1 MKRATSA
8 SAAAATAASQ
18 VQQPAV
24 SLHGRIHDLLS
35 PITAAAAAGCADK
48 EEYEKLAETKS
59 RTEASKVTSPKGS
72 TSLTDDTK
80 AKSTAMSRLLAVD
93 SDNYMLRKGAN
104 TANTATANV
113 ASTASNVSQTIVSPI
128 MPPIVPPIV
137 PPIPS
142 TSITLNTNLQL
153 HRDHPRQIPPPP
165 RNFHANLSPAVTSN
179 GIYSND
185 LQITNVS
192 SIGASTSL
200 TCNTTNSVYANEP
213 LPPELIRSKGNAAL
227 ALPRRYTVNQ
237 PQAHTVTA
245 VGNIAPLTS
254 YTPNPTIIT
263 NLMNGSLFPRPSA
276 YKARFAEF
284 GDLPDED
291 LLRLASPS
299 RSEVPIS
306 SEEFALLWPY
316 GLYPCARI
324 VSFHRYLCSCDNTSQ
339 LQLHYPSG
347 ESSTTNSSGFSK
359 VAEGGGGVETDSI
372 DHEYALLKRTG
383 TGLEPVKRNLCCCM
397 CGSLCPAECHAC
409 FHVVCS
415 EYSGQHICQ
424 WSSKGHAL
432 PGQVLD
438 KDKPVNEWSSLNVV
452 EWMAALNLYRYAD
465 VFKSKDIKGSDLP
478 YLDRDKLMNM
488 GIKDDFHQRTIL
500 ACIDE
505 LCQPGSVTL
514 QEQATTTTTTTT
526 TTPTTPTTLPDPAT
540 PTTSSASVV
549 ATDGGSYSVASGN
562 PHTLMSQSFSVLEK
576 CDKCHKYLR
585 GLLHQG
591 FLCLDCGLV
600 AHRTCQAT
608 GLPSNC
614 VRVDSENRV
623 RRFTPVFGLG
633 LCSQFDSSSRAAP
646 ILVERCTRAL
656 EEKAYADS
664 TLDLYKVYHSSPP
677 NEQTLELRQ
686 KLNEDV
692 CNADLNAYS
701 PQCIASVLK
710 KFLGELPDPVIPV
723 QFYEK
728 FIEASN
734 TKNDEQCAAR
744 LGQLVSELPEHHR
757 STLFH
762 LMAHFCRI
770 CQLQHGRGY
779 TEPPTILIQVLC
791 HIFVRPPWER
801 ILQIVH
807 NIEAHIRIIEILLLH
822 GDWNERLPQFASKP
836 QLPPRKV
843 SRPQFPVL
851 DPFPV
856 LEDDSSMDRST
867 SVVEN
872 KEQQQPHRPR
882 TLQEAEWYWGDIT
895 RDEVN
900 EKMIDSPD
908 GTFLVREAS
917 SKGGEYTLTLRKG
930 GTNKLIKI
938 CQRNGK
944 YGFSEPYNFHS
955 VIELVD
961 HYRNCSLAQY
971 NSTLD
976 IKLLY
981 PVSRFQQDD
990 EIASTTDMVNVA
1002 QKYVELDKEITD
1014 ALKEYKDFS
1023 EMYNRTASEV
1033 VLKRQALEAFTEAI
1047 KMFEDQMKL
1056 QEKFQKEAQPHEIST
1071 LTDNAELLKRRL
1083 KSLEDSREQ
1092 LDRSL
1097 KEQIAY
1103 HRTIEREMH
1112 KLKPELLQLVRQRDK
1127 HLMWLK
1133 KNGKQ
1138 NKINQ
1143 LVLNH
1148 SLSNPVLGDLAYGDL
1163 QEVDL
1168 EVHSDEKT
1176 WLYLECSRSEADR
1189 TLADR
1194 PDGTFLVRTSR
1205 TGQYAL
1211 SIMCNGTVNHC
1222 IIYGTERGFGF
1233 AEPYNIHKSLK
1244 HLVLHYAQ
1252 NSLEEH
1258 NESLNTTLAYP
1269 AFASPAAVA
1278 QLQAQ
1283 QMQLQMQMHTQNQL
1297 QLTRPL
1303 ENQHFMPHK

>member
-1 MKRATSA
+1 M
-8 SAAAATAASQ
+8 
-18 VQQPAV
+18 
-24 SLHGRIHDLLS
+24 L
-35 PITAAAAAGCADK
+35 
-48 EEYEKLAETKS
+48 
-59 RTEASKVTSPKGS
+59 KG
-72 TSLTDDTK
+72 
-80 AKSTAMSRLLAVD
+80 
-93 SDNYMLRKGAN
+93 
-104 TANTATANV
+104 
-113 ASTASNVSQTIVSPI
+113 
-128 MPPIVPPIV
+128 
-137 PPIPS
+137 
-142 TSITLNTNLQL
+142 
-153 HRDHPRQIPPPP
+153 
-165 RNFHANLSPAVTSN
+165 NLSPYLDTH
-179 GIYSND
+179 
-185 LQITNVS
+185 
-192 SIGASTSL
+192 
-200 TCNTTNSVYANEP
+200 NE
-213 LPPELIRSKGNAAL
+213 E
-227 ALPRRYTVNQ
+227 
-237 PQAHTVTA
+237 
-245 VGNIAPLTS
+245 
-254 YTPNPTIIT
+254 
-263 NLMNGSLFPRPSA
+263 
-276 YKARFAEF
+276 
-284 GDLPDED
+284 
-291 LLRLASPS
+291 
-299 RSEVPIS
+299 
-306 SEEFALLWPY
+306 
-316 GLYPCARI
+316 
-324 VSFHRYLCSCDNTSQ
+324 
-339 LQLHYPSG
+339 
-347 ESSTTNSSGFSK
+347 ESSYVTLSNRPYVYVTESSNTEPK
-359 VAEGGGGVETDSI
+359 NNHILI
-372 DHEYALLKRTG
+372 DTYFLTPILCKHCEDYVWG
-383 TGLEPVKRNLCCCM
+383 TGRVGVICK
-397 CGSLCPAECHAC
+397 ECHAC

-415 EYSGQHICQ
+415 EYSGQHLCQ

-438 KDKPVNEWSSLNVV
+438 KDKPVSEWTSLNVV

-478 YLDRDKLMNM
+478 FLDRDKLMNM
-488 GIKDDFHQRTIL
+488 GIKDDFHQKTIL
-500 ACIDE
+500 ACIEE
-505 LCQPGSVTL
+505 LCQTPVVGATLSASTTTLNASSVNVANDAIVGGSGSV
-514 QEQATTTTTTTT
+514 AT
-526 TTPTTPTTLPDPAT
+526 
-540 PTTSSASVV
+540 
-549 ATDGGSYSVASGN
+549 GN
-562 PHTLMSQSFSVLEK
+562 SPHTLMPQSFSVLEK

-600 AHRTCQAT
+600 AHRTCTAT

-614 VRVDSENRV
+614 LPVDSENRAH
-623 RRFTPVFGLG
+623 RFTPVFGLG
-633 LCSQFDSSSRAAP
+633 LCSQFDISSRPAP
-646 ILVERCTRAL
+646 LLVERCTSAL
-656 EEKAYADS
+656 EEKASEDS

-692 CNADLNAYS
+692 CNADLSSYS
-701 PQCIASVLK
+701 AQCVAGVLK
-710 KFLGELPDPVIPV
+710 KFLRELPDPVIPV
-723 QFYEK
+723 QFYDR

-734 TKNDEQCAAR
+734 MKNDEQCAAR

-779 TEPPTILIQVLC
+779 IEPPTILIQVLC
-791 HIFVRPPWER
+791 HIFVRPSWER
-801 ILQIVH
+801 IVQIVH
-807 NIEAHIRIIEILLLH
+807 NIEAHIRIVEVLLLH
-822 GDWNERLPQFASKP
+822 GDWNERLPQFASPP

-851 DPFPV
+851 DPFSV
-856 LEDDSSMDRST
+856 LDEDNSMDRT
-867 SVVEN
+867 VSVSES
-872 KEQQQPHRPR
+872 KESQQQPHRPR

-908 GTFLVREAS
+908 GTFLVRDAS

-990 EIASTTDMVNVA
+990 EIASTTDMANVA
-1002 QKYVELDKEITD
+1002 QKYIELDKEITD
-1014 ALKEYKDFS
+1014 ALKEYKELS
-1023 EMYNRTASEV
+1023 ELYNRTSFEV
-1033 VLKRQALEAFTEAI
+1033 QLKRQALEAFSEAI

-1056 QEKFQKEAQPHEIST
+1056 QEKYQKEAQPHEIST

-1092 LDRSL
+1092 LDGSL

-1103 HRTIEREMH
+1103 NRTLEREMH

-1127 HLMWLK
+1127 HLIWLK
-1133 KNGKQ
+1133 KNGMKQ
-1138 NKINQ
+1138 NKISQ

-1148 SLSNPVLGDLAYGDL
+1148 SLSNPLLGHLAYGEL
-1163 QEVDL
+1163 QEIDL

-1176 WLYLECSRSEADR
+1176 WLYLECSRSDADR
-1189 TLADR
+1189 ILADR
-1194 PDGTFLVRTSR
+1194 PDGTFLIRTSR

-1269 AFASPAAVA
+1269 AFASPAA
-1278 QLQAQ
+1278 LSK
-1283 QMQLQMQMHTQNQL
+1283 LQMKMHTQNQL

-1303 ENQHFMPHK
+1303 ENQHYMTHT

>member
-1 MKRATSA
+1 MKRASSA
-8 SAAAATAASQ
+8 SAAAAATAAASQ
-18 VQQPAV
+18 VQPAV
-24 SLHGRIHDLLS
+24 SLHGRIHDLFS
-35 PITAAAAAGCADK
+35 PITTASYADK
-48 EEYEKLAETKS
+48 EEYEKLAETKF
-59 RTEASKVTSPKGS
+59 RTDTTKVSPKGNPN
-72 TSLTDDTK
+72 DDTK

-93 SDNYMLRKGAN
+93 SDNYMLRKGA
-104 TANTATANV
+104 TSANAAV
-113 ASTASNVSQTIVSPI
+113 ASTSAVSAT
-128 MPPIVPPIV
+128 IVPPTSV
-137 PPIPS
+137 PNAS
-142 TSITLNTNLQL
+142 ASIAPNLQL
-153 HRDHPRQIPPPP
+153 HPRQIQPP
-165 RNFHANLSPAVTSN
+165 RNFHANLLAINSNGAYGDLQSTITISAATSPANSSKSLPTNEPSSPPEPVRPKGSAALSLLKRYSVNQQQTHSVNNTTSSSCSANFTNVPVIRKQQVLKSSLTAFVDEFRSEPTLKSTSN
-179 GIYSND
+179 
-185 LQITNVS
+185 
-192 SIGASTSL
+192 
-200 TCNTTNSVYANEP
+200 
-213 LPPELIRSKGNAAL
+213 ELL
-227 ALPRRYTVNQ
+227 
-237 PQAHTVTA
+237 
-245 VGNIAPLTS
+245 
-254 YTPNPTIIT
+254 
-263 NLMNGSLFPRPSA
+263 
-276 YKARFAEF
+276 E
-284 GDLPDED
+284 
-291 LLRLASPS
+291 
-299 RSEVPIS
+299 S
-306 SEEFALLWPY
+306 SEEFARLWPS
-316 GLYPCARI
+316 GLFPCARTA
-324 VSFHRYLCSCDNTSQ
+324 SFHQYLCSCENLLRQQNGETSMNGVAYD
-339 LQLHYPSG
+339 LVTENGVYSNSIGHEGFGGDSG
-347 ESSTTNSSGFSK
+347 QR
-359 VAEGGGGVETDSI
+359 
-372 DHEYALLKRTG
+372 ALDKG
-383 TGLEPVKRNLCCCM
+383 TGAGRELPAAMRNLCCCM
-397 CGSLCPAECHAC
+397 CGSLCPPECHAC

-415 EYSGQHICQ
+415 EHSGQHLCQ

-438 KDKPVNEWSSLNVV
+438 KDK
-452 EWMAALNLYRYAD
+452 
-465 VFKSKDIKGSDLP
+465 
-478 YLDRDKLMNM
+478 NM
-488 GIKDDFHQRTIL
+488 GIKDDFHQKTIL
-500 ACIDE
+500 ACIEE
-505 LCQPGSVTL
+505 LCHATSASATLSEAAVAATPNSSAGTVVNEAITGGSGSV
-514 QEQATTTTTTTT
+514 AT
-526 TTPTTPTTLPDPAT
+526 
-540 PTTSSASVV
+540 
-549 ATDGGSYSVASGN
+549 GN
-562 PHTLMSQSFSVLEK
+562 SPHTLMPQSFSVLEK

-600 AHRTCQAT
+600 AHRTCTAT

-614 VRVDSENRV
+614 IPVDSENRSH
-623 RRFTPVFGLG
+623 RFTPVFGLG
-633 LCSQFDSSSRAAP
+633 LCSQFDISSRSAP
-646 ILVERCTRAL
+646 LLVERCTSVL
-656 EEKAYADS
+656 EEKAFEDS

-692 CNADLNAYS
+692 CNADLSSYS
-701 PQCIASVLK
+701 AQCVASVLK
-710 KFLGELPDPVIPV
+710 KFLRELPDPVIPV
-723 QFYEK
+723 QFYDR

-744 LGQLVSELPEHHR
+744 LGQLVSELPDHHR

-801 ILQIVH
+801 IVQIVH
-807 NIEAHIRIIEILLLH
+807 NIEAHIRIVEVLLLH
-822 GDWNERLPQFASKP
+822 GDWNERLPQFASPP

-851 DPFPV
+851 DPFSV
-856 LEDDSSMDRST
+856 LDEDNSMDRT
-867 SVVEN
+867 VSVSES
-872 KEQQQPHRPR
+872 KESQQQPHRPR

-908 GTFLVREAS
+908 GTFLVRDAS

-961 HYRNCSLAQY
+961 HYRNCSLTQY

-981 PVSRFQQDD
+981 PISRFQQDD
-990 EIASTTDMVNVA
+990 EIASTTDMANVA

-1014 ALKEYKDFS
+1014 ALKEYRELS
-1023 EMYNRTASEV
+1023 ELYNRTSFEV
-1033 VLKRQALEAFTEAI
+1033 QLKRQALEAFSEAI

-1092 LDRSL
+1092 LDCNL

-1103 HRTIEREMH
+1103 NRTLEREMH

-1127 HLMWLK
+1127 HLIWLK
-1133 KNGKQ
+1133 KNGMKQ
-1138 NKINQ
+1138 NKISQ

-1148 SLSNPVLGDLAYGDL
+1148 SLSNPLLGDLAYGDL

-1168 EVHSDEKT
+1168 EVHSDETT
-1176 WLYLECSRSEADR
+1176 WLYLECSRSDADR
-1189 TLADR
+1189 ILAER
-1194 PDGTFLVRTSR
+1194 PDGTFLIRTSR

-1269 AFASPAAVA
+1269 AFASPAALS

-1283 QMQLQMQMHTQNQL
+1283 QMQLQMKMHTQNQL

-1303 ENQHFMPHK
+1303 ENQHYMTHT

>member
-1 MKRATSA
+1 M
-8 SAAAATAASQ
+8 
-18 VQQPAV
+18 
-24 SLHGRIHDLLS
+24 L
-35 PITAAAAAGCADK
+35 
-48 EEYEKLAETKS
+48 
-59 RTEASKVTSPKGS
+59 KG
-72 TSLTDDTK
+72 
-80 AKSTAMSRLLAVD
+80 
-93 SDNYMLRKGAN
+93 
-104 TANTATANV
+104 
-113 ASTASNVSQTIVSPI
+113 
-128 MPPIVPPIV
+128 
-137 PPIPS
+137 
-142 TSITLNTNLQL
+142 
-153 HRDHPRQIPPPP
+153 
-165 RNFHANLSPAVTSN
+165 NLSPYLDTHNEEESSYVTLSN
-179 GIYSND
+179 GPY
-185 LQITNVS
+185 
-192 SIGASTSL
+192 
-200 TCNTTNSVYANEP
+200 VY
-213 LPPELIRSKGNAAL
+213 
-227 ALPRRYTVNQ
+227 
-237 PQAHTVTA
+237 
-245 VGNIAPLTS
+245 
-254 YTPNPTIIT
+254 
-263 NLMNGSLFPRPSA
+263 
-276 YKARFAEF
+276 
-284 GDLPDED
+284 
-291 LLRLASPS
+291 
-299 RSEVPIS
+299 
-306 SEEFALLWPY
+306 
-316 GLYPCARI
+316 
-324 VSFHRYLCSCDNTSQ
+324 
-339 LQLHYPSG
+339 
-347 ESSTTNSSGFSK
+347 
-359 VAEGGGGVETDSI
+359 VAESANTEPKNNHVLI
-372 DHEYALLKRTG
+372 DIYFLTPVLCKHCEDYVWG
-383 TGLEPVKRNLCCCM
+383 TGRVGVKCK
-397 CGSLCPAECHAC
+397 ECHAC

-415 EYSGQHICQ
+415 EYSGQHLCQ
-424 WSSKGHAL
+424 WNSKGHVL

-438 KDKPVNEWSSLNVV
+438 KDKPVSEWTSLNVV

-478 YLDRDKLMNM
+478 FLDRDKLMNM

-500 ACIDE
+500 ACIEE
-505 LCQPGSVTL
+505 LCNSLSASATLSETAVTP
-514 QEQATTTTTTTT
+514 A
-526 TTPTTPTTLPDPAT
+526 PAT
-540 PTTSSASVV
+540 SSSGDAI
-549 ATDGGSYSVASGN
+549 AGGSCAAATNNNNS
-562 PHTLMSQSFSVLEK
+562 PHTLMPQSFSVLEK

-591 FLCLDCGLV
+591 FLCLNCGLV
-600 AHRTCQAT
+600 AHRTCTAT

-614 VRVDSENRV
+614 MPVDSENRV
-623 RRFTPVFGLG
+623 HRFAPVFGLG
-633 LCSQFDSSSRAAP
+633 LCSQFDVSSRSAP
-646 ILVERCTRAL
+646 LLVERCTSAL
-656 EEKAYADS
+656 EEKAFEDS

-686 KLNEDV
+686 KLNDDV
-692 CNADLNAYS
+692 CNADLSSYTA
-701 PQCIASVLK
+701 QCIASVLK
-710 KFLGELPDPVIPV
+710 KFLRELPDPVIPV
-723 QFYEK
+723 QFYDR

-734 TKNDEQCAAR
+734 TKNDEQCAVR
-744 LGQLVSELPEHHR
+744 LGQLVAELPEHHR
-757 STLFH
+757 STLYH

-770 CQLQHGRGY
+770 CRLQHARGY
-779 TEPPTILIQVLC
+779 TEPPTVLIQVLC
-791 HIFVRPPWER
+791 HIFLRPPWER
-801 ILQIVH
+801 IVQIVH
-807 NIEAHIRIIEILLLH
+807 NIEAHIRIVEVLLLH
-822 GDWNERLPQFASKP
+822 GDWNEKLPQFASPP

-851 DPFPV
+851 DPFSV
-856 LEDDSSMDRST
+856 LDEDNSSMERSA
-867 SVVEN
+867 VVPES
-872 KEQQQPHRPR
+872 KEPQQQQQPHRPR

-938 CQRNGK
+938 SQRNGK

-961 HYRNCSLAQY
+961 YYRNCSLAHY

-990 EIASTTDMVNVA
+990 EIANTTDMSNVA

-1014 ALKEYKDFS
+1014 AMREYKEYS
-1023 EMYNRTASEV
+1023 EMYNRTSFEV
-1033 VLKRQALEAFTEAI
+1033 QLKRQALEAFLEAI

-1071 LTDNAELLKRRL
+1071 LTDNAELLRRRL
-1083 KSLEDSREQ
+1083 ISLEDSREQ
-1092 LDRSL
+1092 LDSSL

-1103 HRTIEREMH
+1103 NRTLEREMH

-1127 HLMWLK
+1127 HLIWLK
-1133 KNGKQ
+1133 KNGMKQ
-1138 NKINQ
+1138 TKISQ

-1148 SLSNPVLGDLAYGDL
+1148 SLSNPVLGDLAYGEL

-1176 WLYLECSRSEADR
+1176 WLHLECSRSDADR
-1189 TLADR
+1189 ILADR

-1269 AFASPAAVA
+1269 AFATPAALA

-1283 QMQLQMQMHTQNQL
+1283 QMKLQMQMHTQNQL

-1303 ENQHFMPHK
+1303 ENQHFLSSHT

>member
-1 MKRATSA
+1 MKRASSA

-18 VQQPAV
+18 VQPAV
-24 SLHGRIHDLLS
+24 SLHGRIHDPFS
-35 PITAAAAAGCADK
+35 PITAAGCADK
-48 EEYEKLAETKS
+48 EEYEKLSETKS
-59 RTEASKVTSPKGS
+59 RTEATKVTSPKG
-72 TSLTDDTK
+72 SLTDDTK
-80 AKSTAMSRLLAVD
+80 AKSTAMARLLAVD

-104 TANTATANV
+104 SSNVAVATATAN
-113 ASTASNVSQTIVSPI
+113 ATATSTITSSTVPPTI
-128 MPPIVPPIV
+128 MPPIA
-137 PPIPS
+137 S
-142 TSITLNTNLQL
+142 TSLTLNANLQL
-153 HRDHPRQIPPPP
+153 HRDHAPRQIPQPSC
-165 RNFHANLSPAVTSN
+165 NFHANLSPVVTSN
-179 GIYSND
+179 GTFSDFQNTVST
-185 LQITNVS
+185 IT
-192 SIGASTSL
+192 ASTTGH
-200 TCNTTNSVYANEP
+200 TCTTSSSSTVYTTEQPHESVR
-213 LPPELIRSKGNAAL
+213 LL
-227 ALPRRYTVNQ
+227 ALPVPKRYSYNQQQVSAAVNQ
-237 PQAHTVTA
+237 TQPF
-245 VGNIAPLTS
+245 
-254 YTPNPTIIT
+254 TPTRGVFT
-263 NLMNGSLFPRPSA
+263 NLLDGSLLPRPRNCLQPPFF
-276 YKARFAEF
+276 RFPSF
-284 GDLPDED
+284 RSSVTLQKDED
-291 LLRLASPS
+291 TSLVQSS
-299 RSEVPIS
+299 WIS

-324 VSFHRYLCSCDNTSQ
+324 VSFHRQICSCDSREPSTS
-339 LQLHYPSG
+339 
-347 ESSTTNSSGFSK
+347 SSGFSR

-372 DHEYALLKRTG
+372 GHEYALLRRG
-383 TGLEPVKRNLCCCM
+383 ETGLEPVRSNLCCCM

-424 WSSKGHAL
+424 WSSKGSAL
-432 PGQVLD
+432 PGMVLD
-438 KDKPVNEWSSLNVV
+438 KDKPVDEWSSLNVV

-465 VFKSKDIKGSDLP
+465 VFKSKDVKGSDLP

-505 LCQPGSVTL
+505 LCKPATSATL
-514 QEQATTTTTTTT
+514 QEQQIA
-526 TTPTTPTTLPDPAT
+526 TPTTPTALPDPAT
-540 PTTSSASVV
+540 PTTSSAGVV
-549 ATDGGSYSVASGN
+549 PTETITGGGSCGVASGN
-562 PHTLMSQSFSVLEK
+562 PHTLMPQSFSVLEK

-600 AHRTCQAT
+600 AHRTCTAT

-614 VRVDSENRV
+614 VPVDSENRV
-623 RRFTPVFGLG
+623 RRFAPVFGLG

-656 EEKAYADS
+656 EEKAYGDS

-692 CNADLNAYS
+692 CTPDLNTYS

-710 KFLGELPDPVIPV
+710 KFLRELPDPVIPV
-723 QFYEK
+723 LFYDR
-728 FIEASN
+728 FIEASH

-744 LGQLVSELPEHHR
+744 LGQLIADLPEHHR

-856 LEDDSSMDRST
+856 LEEDTSMERST
-867 SVVEN
+867 SVSET
-872 KEQQQPHRPR
+872 KEPQQPHRPR

-1023 EMYNRTASEV
+1023 EMYNRTVFEV
-1033 VLKRQALEAFTEAI
+1033 QLKRQALEAFTEAI

-1056 QEKFQKEAQPHEIST
+1056 QDKFQKEAQPHEIST

-1103 HRTIEREMH
+1103 HRTLEREMH

-1176 WLYLECSRSEADR
+1176 WLCLECSRSEADR

-1269 AFASPAAVA
+1269 AFASLATLA

>member
-1 MKRATSA
+1 M
-8 SAAAATAASQ
+8 
-18 VQQPAV
+18 
-24 SLHGRIHDLLS
+24 L
-35 PITAAAAAGCADK
+35 
-48 EEYEKLAETKS
+48 
-59 RTEASKVTSPKGS
+59 KG
-72 TSLTDDTK
+72 
-80 AKSTAMSRLLAVD
+80 
-93 SDNYMLRKGAN
+93 
-104 TANTATANV
+104 
-113 ASTASNVSQTIVSPI
+113 
-128 MPPIVPPIV
+128 
-137 PPIPS
+137 
-142 TSITLNTNLQL
+142 
-153 HRDHPRQIPPPP
+153 
-165 RNFHANLSPAVTSN
+165 NLSPYLDTH
-179 GIYSND
+179 
-185 LQITNVS
+185 
-192 SIGASTSL
+192 
-200 TCNTTNSVYANEP
+200 NE
-213 LPPELIRSKGNAAL
+213 E
-227 ALPRRYTVNQ
+227 
-237 PQAHTVTA
+237 
-245 VGNIAPLTS
+245 
-254 YTPNPTIIT
+254 
-263 NLMNGSLFPRPSA
+263 
-276 YKARFAEF
+276 
-284 GDLPDED
+284 
-291 LLRLASPS
+291 
-299 RSEVPIS
+299 
-306 SEEFALLWPY
+306 
-316 GLYPCARI
+316 
-324 VSFHRYLCSCDNTSQ
+324 
-339 LQLHYPSG
+339 
-347 ESSTTNSSGFSK
+347 ESSYVTLSNRPFVY
-359 VAEGGGGVETDSI
+359 VAESSNIKPKSNHVLI
-372 DHEYALLKRTG
+372 DIYFLTPILCKHCDDYVWG
-383 TGLEPVKRNLCCCM
+383 TGRVGVKCK
-397 CGSLCPAECHAC
+397 ECHAC

-415 EYSGQHICQ
+415 EHSGQHLCQ

-438 KDKPVNEWSSLNVV
+438 KDK
-452 EWMAALNLYRYAD
+452 
-465 VFKSKDIKGSDLP
+465 
-478 YLDRDKLMNM
+478 NM
-488 GIKDDFHQRTIL
+488 GIKDDFHQKTIL
-500 ACIDE
+500 ACIEE
-505 LCQPGSVTL
+505 LCHATSASATLSEAAVT
-514 QEQATTTTTTTT
+514 
-526 TTPTTPTTLPDPAT
+526 AT
-540 PTTSSASVV
+540 PNSSSGTVVNEAITGGSGTV
-549 ATDGGSYSVASGN
+549 ATGN
-562 PHTLMSQSFSVLEK
+562 SPHTLMPQSFSVLEK

-600 AHRTCQAT
+600 AHRTCTAT

-614 VRVDSENRV
+614 IPVDSENRSH
-623 RRFTPVFGLG
+623 RFTPVFGLG
-633 LCSQFDSSSRAAP
+633 LCSQFDISSRSAP
-646 ILVERCTRAL
+646 LLVERCTSVL
-656 EEKAYADS
+656 EEKAFEDS

-692 CNADLNAYS
+692 CNADLSSYS
-701 PQCIASVLK
+701 AQCVASVLK
-710 KFLGELPDPVIPV
+710 KFLRELPDPVIPV
-723 QFYEK
+723 QFYDR

-744 LGQLVSELPEHHR
+744 LGQLVSELPDHHR

-801 ILQIVH
+801 IVQIVH
-807 NIEAHIRIIEILLLH
+807 NIEAHIRIVEVLLLH
-822 GDWNERLPQFASKP
+822 GDWNERLPQFASPP

-851 DPFPV
+851 DPFSV
-856 LEDDSSMDRST
+856 LDEDNSMDRT
-867 SVVEN
+867 VSVSES
-872 KEQQQPHRPR
+872 KESQQQPHRPR

-908 GTFLVREAS
+908 GTFLVRDAS

-961 HYRNCSLAQY
+961 HYRNCSLTQY

-981 PVSRFQQDD
+981 PISRFQQDD
-990 EIASTTDMVNVA
+990 EIASTTDMANVA

-1014 ALKEYKDFS
+1014 ALKEYRELS
-1023 EMYNRTASEV
+1023 ELYNRTSFEV
-1033 VLKRQALEAFTEAI
+1033 QLKRQALEAFSEAI

-1083 KSLEDSREQ
+1083 KSLEDSREL
-1092 LDRSL
+1092 LDCGL

-1103 HRTIEREMH
+1103 NRTLEREMH

-1127 HLMWLK
+1127 HLIWLK
-1133 KNGKQ
+1133 KNGMKQ
-1138 NKINQ
+1138 NKISQ

-1148 SLSNPVLGDLAYGDL
+1148 SLSNPLLGDLAYGDL

-1168 EVHSDEKT
+1168 EVHSDETT
-1176 WLYLECSRSEADR
+1176 WLYLECSRSDADR
-1189 TLADR
+1189 ILAER
-1194 PDGTFLVRTSR
+1194 PDGTFLIRTSR

-1269 AFASPAAVA
+1269 AFASPAALS

-1283 QMQLQMQMHTQNQL
+1283 QMQLQMKMHTQNQL

-1303 ENQHFMPHK
+1303 ENQHYMTHT

>member
-1 MKRATSA
+1 MKRASSA
-8 SAAAATAASQ
+8 SAAAAATAAASQ
-18 VQQPAV
+18 VQPAV
-24 SLHGRIHDLLS
+24 NLQGRIHDLFS
-35 PITAAAAAGCADK
+35 PITTAGSASR
-48 EEYEKLAETKS
+48 EENEKLAGTTTK
-59 RTEASKVTSPKGS
+59 VLVKGNRN
-72 TSLTDDTK
+72 DDAK
-80 AKSTAMSRLLAVD
+80 AKSTTMSRLIAVD
-93 SDNYMLRKGAN
+93 SDNYMLRKGATSVN
-104 TANTATANV
+104 ATSV
-113 ASTASNVSQTIVSPI
+113 ASTSTVVATIVPSNSISNSASSTTISP
-128 MPPIVPPIV
+128 
-137 PPIPS
+137 
-142 TSITLNTNLQL
+142 NLQL
-153 HRDHPRQIPPPP
+153 YPRQ
-165 RNFHANLSPAVTSN
+165 RNYHANLFVITNNGTYSDVQTVTSRTVF
-179 GIYSND
+179 SD
-185 LQITNVS
+185 QS
-192 SIGASTSL
+192 
-200 TCNTTNSVYANEP
+200 P
-213 LPPELIRSKGNAAL
+213 KGN
-227 ALPRRYTVNQ
+227 V
-237 PQAHTVTA
+237 A
-245 VGNIAPLTS
+245 VS
-254 YTPNPTIIT
+254 
-263 NLMNGSLFPRPSA
+263 
-276 YKARFAEF
+276 
-284 GDLPDED
+284 
-291 LLRLASPS
+291 LLRRHS
-299 RSEVPIS
+299 RLFGQEY
-306 SEEFALLWPY
+306 ARLWPN
-316 GLYPCARI
+316 GLFPCARTS
-324 VSFHRYLCSCDNTSQ
+324 SFHQYLCSCEYSPPQQNGA
-339 LQLHYPSG
+339 PSVNSVVAHDLMAEDG
-347 ESSTTNSSGFSK
+347 VYSNLVGHESFGGDSGQRVLDKDTGSIRESTI
-359 VAEGGGGVETDSI
+359 V
-372 DHEYALLKRTG
+372 
-383 TGLEPVKRNLCCCM
+383 RNLCCCM
-397 CGSLCPAECHAC
+397 CGSLCPPECHAC

-415 EYSGQHICQ
+415 DYSGQHLCQ

-438 KDKPVNEWSSLNVV
+438 KDKPVSEWTSLNVV

-478 YLDRDKLMNM
+478 FLDRDKLMNM
-488 GIKDDFHQRTIL
+488 GIKDDFHQKTIL
-500 ACIDE
+500 ACIEE
-505 LCQPGSVTL
+505 LCHAPSTSATLSEAATTATSNTSSGETIAGGSGSV
-514 QEQATTTTTTTT
+514 AT
-526 TTPTTPTTLPDPAT
+526 
-540 PTTSSASVV
+540 
-549 ATDGGSYSVASGN
+549 GN
-562 PHTLMSQSFSVLEK
+562 SPHTLMPQSFSVLEK

-600 AHRTCQAT
+600 AHRTCTAT

-614 VRVDSENRV
+614 IPVDSENRAH
-623 RRFTPVFGLG
+623 RFTPVFGLG
-633 LCSQFDSSSRAAP
+633 LCSQFDISSRSAP
-646 ILVERCTRAL
+646 LLVERCTSAL
-656 EEKAYADS
+656 EEKAFEDS

-692 CNADLNAYS
+692 CNADLSSYS
-701 PQCIASVLK
+701 AQCVASVLK
-710 KFLGELPDPVIPV
+710 KFLRELPDPVIPV
-723 QFYEK
+723 QFYDR

-734 TKNDEQCAAR
+734 MKNDEQCAVR
-744 LGQLVSELPEHHR
+744 LGQLVSELPDHHR

-779 TEPPTILIQVLC
+779 MEPPTILIQVLC

-801 ILQIVH
+801 IVQIVH
-807 NIEAHIRIIEILLLH
+807 NIEAHIRIVEVLLLH
-822 GDWNERLPQFASKP
+822 GDWNERLPQFASPP

-851 DPFPV
+851 DPFSV
-856 LEDDSSMDRST
+856 LDEDN
-867 SVVEN
+867 SVERTMSVSES
-872 KEQQQPHRPR
+872 KESQQQPHRPR

-908 GTFLVREAS
+908 GTFLVRDAS

-961 HYRNCSLAQY
+961 YYRNCSLAQY

-990 EIASTTDMVNVA
+990 EIASTTDMANVA
-1002 QKYVELDKEITD
+1002 QKYVELDREITD
-1014 ALKEYKDFS
+1014 ALKEYKELS
-1023 EMYNRTASEV
+1023 ELYNRTSFEV
-1033 VLKRQALEAFTEAI
+1033 QLKRQALEAFSEAI
-1047 KMFEDQMKL
+1047 KMFEEQMKL

-1071 LTDNAELLKRRL
+1071 LIDNAELLKRRL

-1092 LDRSL
+1092 LDCSL

-1103 HRTIEREMH
+1103 NRTLEREMH

-1127 HLMWLK
+1127 HLIWLK
-1133 KNGKQ
+1133 KNGMKQ
-1138 NKINQ
+1138 NKISQ

-1148 SLSNPVLGDLAYGDL
+1148 SLSNPLLGDLAYGDL

-1168 EVHSDEKT
+1168 EVYSDETT
-1176 WLYLECSRSEADR
+1176 WLYLECSRSDADR
-1189 TLADR
+1189 ILAEKS
-1194 PDGTFLVRTSR
+1194 DGTFLIRTSR

-1269 AFASPAAVA
+1269 AFASPAALS

-1283 QMQLQMQMHTQNQL
+1283 QMQLQMKTHTQNQL

-1303 ENQHFMPHK
+1303 ENQHYMTHT

>member
-1 MKRATSA
+1 M
-8 SAAAATAASQ
+8 
-18 VQQPAV
+18 
-24 SLHGRIHDLLS
+24 L
-35 PITAAAAAGCADK
+35 
-48 EEYEKLAETKS
+48 
-59 RTEASKVTSPKGS
+59 KG
-72 TSLTDDTK
+72 
-80 AKSTAMSRLLAVD
+80 
-93 SDNYMLRKGAN
+93 
-104 TANTATANV
+104 
-113 ASTASNVSQTIVSPI
+113 
-128 MPPIVPPIV
+128 
-137 PPIPS
+137 
-142 TSITLNTNLQL
+142 
-153 HRDHPRQIPPPP
+153 
-165 RNFHANLSPAVTSN
+165 NLSPYLDTH
-179 GIYSND
+179 
-185 LQITNVS
+185 
-192 SIGASTSL
+192 
-200 TCNTTNSVYANEP
+200 NE
-213 LPPELIRSKGNAAL
+213 E
-227 ALPRRYTVNQ
+227 
-237 PQAHTVTA
+237 
-245 VGNIAPLTS
+245 
-254 YTPNPTIIT
+254 
-263 NLMNGSLFPRPSA
+263 
-276 YKARFAEF
+276 
-284 GDLPDED
+284 
-291 LLRLASPS
+291 
-299 RSEVPIS
+299 
-306 SEEFALLWPY
+306 
-316 GLYPCARI
+316 
-324 VSFHRYLCSCDNTSQ
+324 
-339 LQLHYPSG
+339 
-347 ESSTTNSSGFSK
+347 ESSYVTLSNRPYVYVTESSNTEPK
-359 VAEGGGGVETDSI
+359 NNHILI
-372 DHEYALLKRTG
+372 DTYFLTPILCKHCEDYVWG
-383 TGLEPVKRNLCCCM
+383 TGRVGVICK
-397 CGSLCPAECHAC
+397 ECHAC

-415 EYSGQHICQ
+415 EYSGQHLCQ

-438 KDKPVNEWSSLNVV
+438 KDKPVSEWTSLNVV

-478 YLDRDKLMNM
+478 FLDRDKLMNM
-488 GIKDDFHQRTIL
+488 GIKDDFHQKTIL
-500 ACIDE
+500 ACIEE
-505 LCQPGSVTL
+505 LCQTPVVGATLSASTTTLNASSVNVANDAIVGGSGSV
-514 QEQATTTTTTTT
+514 AT
-526 TTPTTPTTLPDPAT
+526 
-540 PTTSSASVV
+540 
-549 ATDGGSYSVASGN
+549 GN
-562 PHTLMSQSFSVLEK
+562 SPHTLMPQSFSVLEK

-600 AHRTCQAT
+600 AHRTCTAT

-614 VRVDSENRV
+614 LPVDSENRAH
-623 RRFTPVFGLG
+623 RFTPVFGLG
-633 LCSQFDSSSRAAP
+633 LCSQFDISSRPAP
-646 ILVERCTRAL
+646 LLVERCTSAL
-656 EEKAYADS
+656 EEKASEDS

-692 CNADLNAYS
+692 CNADLSSYS
-701 PQCIASVLK
+701 AQCVAGVLK
-710 KFLGELPDPVIPV
+710 KFLRELPDPVIPV
-723 QFYEK
+723 QFYDR

-734 TKNDEQCAAR
+734 MKNDEQCAAR

-779 TEPPTILIQVLC
+779 IEPPTILIQVLC

-801 ILQIVH
+801 IVQIVH
-807 NIEAHIRIIEILLLH
+807 NIEAHIRIVEVLLLH
-822 GDWNERLPQFASKP
+822 GDWNERLPQFASPP

-851 DPFPV
+851 DPFSV
-856 LEDDSSMDRST
+856 LDEDNSMDRT
-867 SVVEN
+867 VSVSES
-872 KEQQQPHRPR
+872 KESQQQPHRPR

-908 GTFLVREAS
+908 GTFLVRDAS

-990 EIASTTDMVNVA
+990 EIASTTDMANVA
-1002 QKYVELDKEITD
+1002 QKYIELDKEITD
-1014 ALKEYKDFS
+1014 ALKEYKELS
-1023 EMYNRTASEV
+1023 ELYNRTSFEV
-1033 VLKRQALEAFTEAI
+1033 QLKRQALEAFSEAI

-1056 QEKFQKEAQPHEIST
+1056 QEKYQKEAQPHEIST

-1092 LDRSL
+1092 LDGSL

-1103 HRTIEREMH
+1103 NRTLEREMH

-1127 HLMWLK
+1127 HLIWLK
-1133 KNGKQ
+1133 KNGMKQ
-1138 NKINQ
+1138 NKISQ

-1148 SLSNPVLGDLAYGDL
+1148 SLSNPLLGHLAYGEL
-1163 QEVDL
+1163 QEIDL

-1176 WLYLECSRSEADR
+1176 WLYLECSRSDADR
-1189 TLADR
+1189 ILADR
-1194 PDGTFLVRTSR
+1194 PDGTFLIRTSR

-1269 AFASPAAVA
+1269 AFASPAA
-1278 QLQAQ
+1278 LSK
-1283 QMQLQMQMHTQNQL
+1283 LQMKMHTQNQL

-1303 ENQHFMPHK
+1303 ENQHYMTHT

>member
-1 MKRATSA
+1 MKGASSA
-8 SAAAATAASQ
+8 SGAAAATAASQ
-18 VQQPAV
+18 VQPV
-24 SLHGRIHDLLS
+24 VGLHGRIHDLFS
-35 PITAAAAAGCADK
+35 PITAASCADK
-48 EEYEKLAETKS
+48 EEYEKLAETKT
-59 RTEASKVTSPKGS
+59 RTDKIEVLPKGYS
-72 TSLTDDTK
+72 NDDTK

-93 SDNYMLRKGAN
+93 SDNYMLRKGA
-104 TANTATANV
+104 TSANGAV
-113 ASTASNVSQTIVSPI
+113 ASTSTVPA
-128 MPPIVPPIV
+128 IVPAA
-137 PPIPS
+137 
-142 TSITLNTNLQL
+142 SISNASSIAQNLQL
-153 HRDHPRQIPPPP
+153 HPRQIPPP
-165 RNFHANLSPAVTSN
+165 RNFHTKLGFNSNGTYSDLETSIAITTKTCTSSIKTMPANDPPPPSEPLNSKGSAALLLPKRHTSVNQQQIHSVNNAASSSSSFCSVTSVTSTKFLN
-179 GIYSND
+179 LPISRKQQFSKLSLITDQFRSNP
-185 LQITNVS
+185 TS
-192 SIGASTSL
+192 KSTSK
-200 TCNTTNSVYANEP
+200 
-213 LPPELIRSKGNAAL
+213 ELLENA
-227 ALPRRYTVNQ
+227 
-237 PQAHTVTA
+237 
-245 VGNIAPLTS
+245 
-254 YTPNPTIIT
+254 
-263 NLMNGSLFPRPSA
+263 
-276 YKARFAEF
+276 
-284 GDLPDED
+284 
-291 LLRLASPS
+291 
-299 RSEVPIS
+299 
-306 SEEFALLWPY
+306 EEFSHLWPS
-316 GLYPCARI
+316 GLFPCART
-324 VSFHRYLCSCDNTSQ
+324 VSFHQYLCSCNDFSQ
-339 LQLHYPSG
+339 QNS
-347 ESSTTNSSGFSK
+347 ESSINGNAYDVMAEKSVYSNSIGHEGFGGDSGQR
-359 VAEGGGGVETDSI
+359 
-372 DHEYALLKRTG
+372 ALDKGIGAGR
-383 TGLEPVKRNLCCCM
+383 EPATMRNLCCCM
-397 CGSLCPAECHAC
+397 CGSLCPPECHAC

-415 EYSGQHICQ
+415 EYSGQHLCQ

-438 KDKPVNEWSSLNVV
+438 KDKPVSEWTSLNVV

-478 YLDRDKLMNM
+478 FLDRDKLMNM
-488 GIKDDFHQRTIL
+488 GIKDDFHQKTIL
-500 ACIDE
+500 ACIEE
-505 LCQPGSVTL
+505 LCQTPVVGATL
-514 QEQATTTTTTTT
+514 SASTTT
-526 TTPTTPTTLPDPAT
+526 LNA
-540 PTTSSASVV
+540 SSANV
-549 ATDGGSYSVASGN
+549 ANDGGSGSVATGN
-562 PHTLMSQSFSVLEK
+562 SPHTLMPQSFSVLEK

-600 AHRTCQAT
+600 AHRTCTAT

-614 VRVDSENRV
+614 LPVDSENRAH
-623 RRFTPVFGLG
+623 RFTPVFGLG
-633 LCSQFDSSSRAAP
+633 LCSQFDISSRPAP
-646 ILVERCTRAL
+646 LLVERCTSAL
-656 EEKAYADS
+656 EEKASEDS

-692 CNADLNAYS
+692 CNADLSSYS
-701 PQCIASVLK
+701 AQCVAGVLK
-710 KFLGELPDPVIPV
+710 KFLRELPDPVIPV
-723 QFYEK
+723 QFYDR

-734 TKNDEQCAAR
+734 MKNDEQCAAR

-779 TEPPTILIQVLC
+779 IEPPTILIQVLC

-801 ILQIVH
+801 IVQIVH
-807 NIEAHIRIIEILLLH
+807 NIEAHIRIVEVLLLH
-822 GDWNERLPQFASKP
+822 GDWNERLPQFASPP

-851 DPFPV
+851 DPFSV
-856 LEDDSSMDRST
+856 LDEDNSMDRT
-867 SVVEN
+867 VSVSES
-872 KEQQQPHRPR
+872 KESQQQPHRPR

-908 GTFLVREAS
+908 GTFLVRDAS

-990 EIASTTDMVNVA
+990 EIASTTDMANVA
-1002 QKYVELDKEITD
+1002 QKYIELDKDITD
-1014 ALKEYKDFS
+1014 ALKEYKDLS
-1023 EMYNRTASEV
+1023 ELYNRTSFEV
-1033 VLKRQALEAFTEAI
+1033 QLKRQALEAFSEAI

-1056 QEKFQKEAQPHEIST
+1056 QEKYQKEAQPHEIST

-1092 LDRSL
+1092 LDGSL

-1103 HRTIEREMH
+1103 NRTLEREMH

-1127 HLMWLK
+1127 HLIWLK
-1133 KNGKQ
+1133 KNGMKQ
-1138 NKINQ
+1138 NKISQ

-1148 SLSNPVLGDLAYGDL
+1148 SLSNPLLGHLAYGEL
-1163 QEVDL
+1163 QEIDL

-1176 WLYLECSRSEADR
+1176 WLYLECSRSDADR
-1189 TLADR
+1189 ILADR
-1194 PDGTFLVRTSR
+1194 PDGTFLIRTSR

-1269 AFASPAAVA
+1269 AFASPAA
-1278 QLQAQ
+1278 LSK
-1283 QMQLQMQMHTQNQL
+1283 LQMKMHTQNQL

-1303 ENQHFMPHK
+1303 ENQHYMTHT

>member
-1 MKRATSA
+1 MKRATNA
-8 SAAAATAASQ
+8 SAAAATAGSQ

-24 SLHGRIHDLLS
+24 SLQGRIHDLFN
-35 PITAAAAAGCADK
+35 PITAAGGSADRD
-48 EEYEKLAETKS
+48 EHEKIAETKS
-59 RTEASKVTSPKGS
+59 RSDGSKLGSPKGNPN
-72 TSLTDDTK
+72 DDTK

-93 SDNYMLRKGAN
+93 ADNYMLRKGVGTT
-104 TANTATANV
+104 TASTVTTVATVASVVSAIPTVVASSMTSTCQTGGGGGVAIASAQLRPAREPRSAPPLQPQTLQRAFLANV
-113 ASTASNVSQTIVSPI
+113 V
-128 MPPIVPPIV
+128 
-137 PPIPS
+137 
-142 TSITLNTNLQL
+142 NTNNAYNDFQTTL
-153 HRDHPRQIPPPP
+153 
-165 RNFHANLSPAVTSN
+165 ATNLAKATP
-179 GIYSND
+179 I
-185 LQITNVS
+185 
-192 SIGASTSL
+192 
-200 TCNTTNSVYANEP
+200 VYANEMHQSSDPIRSRGNLSLPTIRRYMPANSQQTHP
-213 LPPELIRSKGNAAL
+213 LGSSNASVIATYSSSFPSTTNAFMNGNATVKHRFNNRHQLLTLPSLATQSVNFAREGLLSPSDKARVERCHESTDNKFSSDDQLVGKNIDELIRDHERLWRG
-227 ALPRRYTVNQ
+227 
-237 PQAHTVTA
+237 
-245 VGNIAPLTS
+245 
-254 YTPNPTIIT
+254 
-263 NLMNGSLFPRPSA
+263 LF
-276 YKARFAEF
+276 
-284 GDLPDED
+284 
-291 LLRLASPS
+291 
-299 RSEVPIS
+299 
-306 SEEFALLWPY
+306 
-316 GLYPCARI
+316 PCARP
-324 VSFHRYLCSCDNTSQ
+324 VSFHRYMCFCKDAAQ
-339 LQLHYPSG
+339 LQLQRRPPVGVYPA
-347 ESSTTNSSGFSK
+347 N
-359 VAEGGGGVETDSI
+359 GGGGPALSSFYGNHRDRAPEANVVDSFAI
-372 DHEYALLKRTG
+372 GHEGLGVNCGHRALVKDVKPAALDRIYAEFARVNSG
-383 TGLEPVKRNLCCCM
+383 CCCM
-397 CGSLCPAECHAC
+397 CGSLCPTECHAC

-415 EYSGQHICQ
+415 EYNGQHLCQ
-424 WSSKGHAL
+424 WTSKGHAL

-438 KDKPVNEWSSLNVV
+438 KDKPVSEWTSQNVV

-465 VFKSKDIKGSDLP
+465 VFTSKDIKGSDLP
-478 YLDRDKLMNM
+478 HLDREKLLNM
-488 GIKDDFHQRTIL
+488 GIKDEFHQRNIL
-500 ACIDE
+500 ACIEE
-505 LCQPGSVTL
+505 LLQPSLPEGASTTAMPATSIVSTSSDSMGG
-514 QEQATTTTTTTT
+514 EAATT
-526 TTPTTPTTLPDPAT
+526 
-540 PTTSSASVV
+540 
-549 ATDGGSYSVASGN
+549 GN
-562 PHTLMSQSFSVLEK
+562 SHPHTLMPQSFSVLEK

-600 AHRTCQAT
+600 AHRTCSAT
-608 GLPSNC
+608 GLPVNC
-614 VRVDSENRV
+614 VPVDAENPIP
-623 RRFTPVFGLG
+623 RFTPVFGLG
-633 LCSQFDSSSRAAP
+633 LCAQFDIAARAAP
-646 ILVERCTRAL
+646 VLVERCTRGI
-656 EEKAYADS
+656 EEKAFADG

-692 CNADLNAYS
+692 CNADLNSYT

-710 KFLGELPDPVIPV
+710 KFLRELPDPVIPV
-723 QFYEK
+723 LFYDR

-734 TKNDEQCAAR
+734 IRNDEQCAAR
-744 LGQLVSELPEHHR
+744 LTQLVDELPHHHR

-779 TEPPTILIQVLC
+779 TEPPTILTQVLC
-791 HIFVRPPWER
+791 HIFLRPPWER
-801 ILQIVH
+801 IVQIVH
-807 NIEAHIRIIEILLLH
+807 NIEAHIRIMEILLLH
-822 GDWNERLPQFASKP
+822 GDWNEKLPQFASPP

-843 SRPQFPVL
+843 SRPQFAVL
-851 DPFPV
+851 DPIGT
-856 LEDDSSMDRST
+856 LEDDSTMDRSGL
-867 SVVEN
+867 EN
-872 KEQQQPHRPR
+872 KDPQQQHRPR

-908 GTFLVREAS
+908 GTFLVRDAS

-944 YGFSEPYNFHS
+944 YGFSEPFNFHS

-981 PVSRFQQDD
+981 PISRFQQDD
-990 EIASTTDMVNVA
+990 EIASTTDTINVI
-1002 QKYVELDKEITD
+1002 QKFVELDKETSH
-1014 ALKEYKDFS
+1014 ALTEYKEYS
-1023 EMYNRTASEV
+1023 EQYNRTTFEV
-1033 VLKRQALEAFTEAI
+1033 QLKRQALEAFTEAI

-1071 LTDNAELLKRRL
+1071 LTDNAELLKQRL
-1083 KSLEDSREQ
+1083 KCLEDSKEQ

-1103 HRTIEREMH
+1103 NRTLEREMQ
-1112 KLKPELLQLVRQRDK
+1112 KLKPEILQLVRQREK
-1127 HLMWLK
+1127 HDVWLK
-1133 KNGKQ
+1133 KNGIKQ

-1143 LVLNH
+1143 LVSNH
-1148 SLSNPVLGDLAYGDL
+1148 SVSDSMLGDAGYGDL

-1176 WLYLECSRSEADR
+1176 WLSLECSRSDADR
-1189 TLADR
+1189 LLADR

-1269 AFASPAAVA
+1269 AFASKAALA
-1278 QLQAQ
+1278 QLQS
-1283 QMQLQMQMHTQNQL
+1283 
-1297 QLTRPL
+1297 
-1303 ENQHFMPHK
+1303 